1 MLGTPNTDR
10 QTRRREDTR
19 REILD
24 AAWAVVQE
32 AGWSGLTQR
41 AVATRL
47 GLSERT
53 VAGHIS
59 RLREKYGAQ
68 TLFQLGWLMRGSRRD

>member
-1 MLGTPNTDR
+1 MLAR
-10 QTRRREDTR
+10 
-19 REILD
+19 
-24 AAWAVVQE
+24 
-32 AGWSGLTQR
+32 GLTQR

-59 RLREKYGAQ
+59 RLRDRYGAQ
-68 TLFQLGWLMRGSRRD
+68 TLFHLGWHLNGERHG